1 MGGPVSGDLYATLG
15 VAKEATQDEIKKA
28 YRGLA
33 RKYHPDKNPGNVEAE
48 NKFKEAAEAYRVLGD
63 ADLRAQYDRSE
74 GRGSSGTAKATSEDA
89 GDVFSELFGSKAKKA
104 KSTEAKSRTQERPA
118 RSGRQHQER
127 GDDFRYELELEF
139 EEAALG
145 TEKTISIPQEERCS
159 RCGGTGAAQGTVPTL
174 CHRCSGTG
182 TIKEQ
187 QGFFDVAARCPDC
200 NGSGKMIP
208 QNCRDCG
215 GRGWVDGERTI
226 SVRVPS
232 GVSSGT
238 RLKIRGEGAR
248 GSGGGPA
255 GDLIVVVD
263 VKPHPLFEREEDDV
277 VTEVPITLS
286 TALLGGHI
294 EVPTLEGKVRM
305 RIPAGS
311 QSGRVFRL
319 KGKGFPSLEG
329 RGRGDQRVRVVVEI
343 PTYIT
348 QAQKGL
354 IEEFQSLEEPD
365 AQPKV
370 QDFQRSLD
378 DLYD

>member
-1 MGGPVSGDLYATLG
+1 MSDDFYAALG
-15 VAKEATQDEIKKA
+15 VAKDATQEEIKRA
-28 YRGLA
+28 YRALA
-33 RKYHPDKNPGNVEAE
+33 RKYHPDKNPGNADAE
-48 NKFKEAAEAYRVLGD
+48 NRFKQAAEAYRVLGD
-63 ADLRAQYDRSE
+63 SDLRAQYDRSE
-74 GRGSSGTAKATSEDA
+74 SRSRGIKSSDDA
-89 GDVFSELFGSKAKKA
+89 SDLFGDLFGTNRKKA
-104 KSTEAKSRTQERPA
+104 KERTRGDSVPEPQR
-118 RSGRQHQER
+118 RSGRYQER

-145 TEKTISIPQEERCS
+145 TEKLISVPQQERCQ
-159 RCGGTGAAQGTVPTL
+159 RCGGTGAEQGTVPTI
-174 CHRCSGTG
+174 CQRCGGSG

-187 QGFFDVAARCPDC
+187 QGFFDVSSRCPGC
-200 NGSGKMIP
+200 GGSGKLIP
-208 QNCRDCG
+208 QNCRECG
-215 GRGWVDGERTI
+215 GRGWRDSERTI

-238 RLKIRGEGAR
+238 RLKIRGEGGR

-255 GDLIVVVD
+255 GDLIVVID

-305 RIPAGS
+305 RIPPGS

-319 KGKGFPSLEG
+319 KGKGFPALDG
-329 RGRGDQRVRVVVEI
+329 RGRGDQRVRVVVEM
-343 PTYIT
+343 PTYLT
-348 QAQKGL
+348 QAQKDL

-370 QDFQRSLD
+370 RDFQRALD
-378 DLYD
+378 DLFD

>member
-1 MGGPVSGDLYATLG
+1 LNGNFYAVLG
-15 VAKEATQDEIKKA
+15 VAKDATQDEIKRA
-28 YRGLA
+28 YRQLA
-33 RKYHPDKNPGNVEAE
+33 RKYHPDKNPGDLDAE
-48 NKFKEAAEAYRVLGD
+48 NRFKEAAEAYRVLGD

-74 GRGSSGTAKATSEDA
+74 SKGSRSAQEDA
-89 GDVFSELFGSKAKKA
+89 GDVFGDIFGTSKRRA
-104 KSTEAKSRTQERPA
+104 QERA
-118 RSGRQHQER
+118 RSESAPRTKPRPGRFQER

-145 TEKTISIPQEERCS
+145 TEKVISVPQQEGCR
-159 RCGGTGAAQGTVPTL
+159 RCGGTGAEQGTAPTI
-174 CHRCSGTG
+174 CQRCGGSGTVQQ
-182 TIKEQ
+182 Q
-187 QGFFDVAARCPDC
+187 QGFFDVAARCPGC
-200 NGSGKMIP
+200 GGSGKMIP
-208 QNCRDCG
+208 QNCRACD
-215 GRGWVDGERTI
+215 GRGWVDSDRTI

-238 RLKIRGEGAR
+238 RLKIRGEGGR
-248 GSGGGPA
+248 GTGGGPH

-263 VKPHPLFEREEDDV
+263 VKPHPLFEREDDDI

-305 RIPAGS
+305 RIPPGS

-319 KGKGFPSLEG
+319 KGKGLPALDG
-329 RGRGDQRVRVVVEI
+329 RGRGDQRVRVVVEM

-348 QAQKGL
+348 QAQKEL

-370 QDFQRSLD
+370 QDFQKAID
-378 DLYD
+378 DLYE

>member
-1 MGGPVSGDLYATLG
+1 MSDNFYTILG
-15 VAKEATQDEIKKA
+15 VAKDATQDEIKRA

-33 RKYHPDKNPGNVEAE
+33 RQYHPDKNPGNAEAE

-63 ADLRAQYDRSE
+63 ADLRAQYDRAES
-74 GRGSSGTAKATSEDA
+74 KAARAAEEA
-89 GDVFSELFGSKAKKA
+89 GDVFNDIFGSNRKKA
-104 KSTEAKSRTQERPA
+104 KDRVRNEVAPEPKRRP
-118 RSGRQHQER
+118 GRYQER

-145 TEKTISIPQEERCS
+145 TEKVISVPQEERCQ
-159 RCGGTGAAQGTVPTL
+159 RCGGTGAEQGTVPTI
-174 CHRCSGTG
+174 CHRCSGSG
-182 TIKEQ
+182 TVKEQ
-187 QGFFDVAARCPDC
+187 QGFFDVSSRCPDC
-200 NGSGKMIP
+200 GGSGKLIP
-208 QNCRDCG
+208 ENCRECG
-215 GRGWVDGERTI
+215 GRGLVESDRTI
-226 SVRVPS
+226 SVLVPS

-238 RLKIRGEGAR
+238 RLKIRGEGGR
-248 GSGGGPA
+248 GSGGGPP

-263 VKPHPLFEREEDDV
+263 VKPHPLFEREEEDV

-305 RIPAGS
+305 RIPPGS

-329 RGRGDQRVRVVVEI
+329 RGRGDQRVRVVVEM

-348 QAQKGL
+348 QGQKAL

-370 QDFQRSLD
+370 RDFQRSLD
-378 DLYD
+378 DLYE

>member
-1 MGGPVSGDLYATLG
+1 VSDNFYAILG
-15 VAKEATQDEIKKA
+15 VSKDATQDEIKKA

-33 RKYHPDKNPGNVEAE
+33 RKFHPDKNPGNLDAE
-48 NKFKEAAEAYRVLGD
+48 NRFKEAAEAYRVLGD
-63 ADLRAQYDRSE
+63 ADLRAQYDRAENKAS
-74 GRGSSGTAKATSEDA
+74 GASSKNDDA
-89 GDVFSELFGSKAKKA
+89 GDVFGEIFGTPRKQKSKPNTRAESA
-104 KSTEAKSRTQERPA
+104 AAEPA
-118 RSGRQHQER
+118 RTRPGRYQER

-145 TEKTISIPQEERCS
+145 TEKLISIPQQDRCQ
-159 RCGGTGAAQGTVPTL
+159 RCGGTGAEQGTAPTI

-182 TIKEQ
+182 TVKEQ
-187 QGFFDVAARCPDC
+187 QGFFDVAARCGDC
-200 NGSGKMIP
+200 GGSGKMIP
-208 QNCRDCG
+208 QNCRECG
-215 GRGWVDGERTI
+215 GKGWLEVERTI

-238 RLKIRGEGAR
+238 RLKIRGEGGR
-248 GSGGGPA
+248 GAGGGPP

-348 QAQKGL
+348 QSQKEL

-370 QDFQRSLD
+370 QDFQRALD